1 MKQKAAYTES
11 ELAKGLVVQASSNPS
26 YSGRF
31 QVQGESRKE
40 RMEEGGWG
48 SIWGDEC
55 ACLRVCVRP

>member
-31 QVQGESRKE
+31 QVQGQSRKE

-48 SIWGDEC
+48 SIWGG
-55 ACLRVCVRP
+55 